1 MAASET
7 IDILFCANPGYYQHV
22 AVAAVSLSDSNPGNR
37 FNLHFITCDSDPEAE
52 RKLRKTIA
60 SRSNLDLFIYYSDH
74 SYLGEF
80 FIDGF
85 ISKECYLR
93 LIAPEILPGGLG
105 KVLYLDSDMVVVD
118 DVRPLWDTDLAGHL
132 VAAAPDYPRL
142 EKFMSPEYRDAL
154 GIPMQATYVNSG
166 MLLMDLDTW
175 RKDGMTAQFV
185 SFVQAKGSK
194 LAFYDQDAIN
204 AVLAGRILIVDP
216 RWNLQARMYYTGQR
230 HRPFEFAET
239 VSARATPAIIHYT
252 GSEKPWLFR
261 SRVPKKG
268 VYMRAL
274 RKTAWSGATPGLT
287 SPLHRL
293 EFAADDM
300 MSRLFNLDY
309 LQLLYKMRRSVSL
322 IGEKVLK
329 NPGMSKSREQG

>member
-22 AVAAVSLSDSNPGNR
+22 AVAAVSLSESNPRNR
-37 FNLHFITCDSDPEAE
+37 FNLHFITCDSDPEVE
-52 RKLRKTIA
+52 RKLRETIA
-60 SRSNLDLFIYYSDH
+60 SRSNLELFLYYSDH
-74 SYLGEF
+74 SYLAEF

-93 LIAPEILPGGLG
+93 LIAPEILPDRLN

-118 DVRPLWDTDLAGHL
+118 DVRPLWETNLAGNL

-142 EKFMSPEYRDAL
+142 EKFMSPGHREAL

-166 MLLMDLDTW
+166 MLLMDLARW
-175 RKDGMTAQFV
+175 RKEGMTAKFV
-185 SFVQAKGSK
+185 SFVHAKGSL
-194 LAFYDQDAIN
+194 LAFHDQDAIN
-204 AVLAGRILIVDP
+204 AVLAGRILVVDP
-216 RWNLQARMYYTGQR
+216 RWNLQARMYYTGRR

-239 VSARATPAIIHYT
+239 VAARRSPAVIHYT

-261 SRVPKKG
+261 SRTPKKG
-268 VYMRAL
+268 IYMRAL
-274 RKTAWSGATPGLT
+274 RKTAWRGATPGLT

-309 LQLLYKMRRSVSL
+309 LQLLYKLRRAVSL
-322 IGEKVLK
+322 VGEKVLK
-329 NPGMSKSREQG
+329 NPGMSKSRGQG